1 MCRDRGLLW
10 DTSLRPERVNPVA
23 AQHRTGNGR
32 WQATYRTGWKR
43 QHGPASDLDLAVL
56 LINSLDNLED
66 PPDRLTSV
74 DWFRSVTAQAGRG
87 ELTAG
92 LGEGD
97 LGGLRELRDCLRAV
111 FLAGSA
117 DEAAALL
124 NPALVRAGAV
134 AQLVIT
140 PDGPA
145 LEVAPGEQGLAALAA
160 RLPAALASHLAQ
172 RGMGRLG
179 TCAAGEFLAE
189 AIELAD
195 HGAVSLLP
203 QGIFPWV
210 AAPHGNRKD
219 VTAIRRQ
226 LAALQASLN
235 YLTSRS
241 YVDKSR
247 VAIAGHDY
255 GAMYGALLASSNRV
269 VHAAVL
275 AAPDATWG
283 HWFVKYWL
291 GFTGHKAAAYKAI
304 FAGLQPVGHVAR
316 LGRHEL
322 FQWAGQDIFVSA
334 RVRQEF
340 AQHAPHARVKLY
352 PDADHQMT
360 DQAQADRDAF
370 LTRELG
376 LS

>member
-1 MCRDRGLLW
+1 MQLTKVVDMTFRVRG
-10 DTSLRPERVNPVA
+10 
-23 AQHRTGNGR
+23 
-32 WQATYRTGWKR
+32 
-43 QHGPASDLDLAVL
+43 
-56 LINSLDNLED
+56 
-66 PPDRLTSV
+66 
-74 DWFRSVTAQAGRG
+74 
-87 ELTAG
+87 
-92 LGEGD
+92 
-97 LGGLRELRDCLRAV
+97 RAV
-111 FLAGSA
+111 ACRL
-117 DEAAALL
+117 
-124 NPALVRAGAV
+124 GA
-134 AQLVIT
+134 
-140 PDGPA
+140 
-145 LEVAPGEQGLAALAA
+145 GLAAAAVAVTLAA
-160 RLPAALASHLAQ
+160 APGQAAPVAGAA
-172 RGMGRLG
+172 
-179 TCAAGEFLAE
+179 AAGPVSVTTVVIPVAGQPPVTAYLVQPAGPLGPSSEAGILFLHWLGQIHSDRSEFLAE
-189 AIELAD
+189 AIELAG

-210 AAPHGNRKD
+210 AAPHGTHRD
-219 VTAIRRQ
+219 VTSIRRQ

-241 YVDKSR
+241 YVNRSR

-291 GFTGHKAAAYKAI
+291 GFTGHKAAAYKAL
-304 FAGLQPVGHVAR
+304 FGGLQPVGHVAR

-322 FQWAGQDIFVSA
+322 FQWAGQDIFINA
-334 RVRQEF
+334 RVRHQF
-340 AQHAPHARVKLY
+340 ARHAPQARVKLY
-352 PDADHQMT
+352 RDSDHQLT

>member
-1 MCRDRGLLW
+1 MRFRVRGRAVLA
-10 DTSLRPERVNPVA
+10 RVAVVVAAAGTMVTLVAAPGQAATAAAAGAGQVSVQTVIIPVA
-23 AQHRTGNGR
+23 GQRPVIAYLVQPAGSL
-32 WQATYRTGWKR
+32 
-43 QHGPASDLDLAVL
+43 GPS
-56 LINSLDNLED
+56 S
-66 PPDRLTSV
+66 
-74 DWFRSVTAQAGRG
+74 QAGI
-87 ELTAG
+87 LFLHW
-92 LGEGD
+92 LGQIHSD
-97 LGGLRELRDCLRAV
+97 R
-111 FLAGSA
+111 S
-117 DEAAALL
+117 
-124 NPALVRAGAV
+124 
-134 AQLVIT
+134 
-140 PDGPA
+140 
-145 LEVAPGEQGLAALAA
+145 
-160 RLPAALASHLAQ
+160 
-172 RGMGRLG
+172 
-179 TCAAGEFLAE
+179 EFLAE
-189 AIELAD
+189 AIELAE

-210 AAPHGNRKD
+210 AAPHGTRRD
-219 VTAIRRQ
+219 VTSIRRQ

-241 YVDKSR
+241 YVNRTR

-255 GAMYGALLASSNRV
+255 GAMYGALLASTNRV

-291 GFTGHKAAAYKAI
+291 GFTGDKAAAYKAI
-304 FAGLQPVGHVAR
+304 FTGLQPVGHVAR

-334 RVRQEF
+334 RVRQDF
-340 AQHAPHARVKLY
+340 ARHAPHARVKLY
-352 PDADHQMT
+352 RDDDHQLT

>member
-1 MCRDRGLLW
+1 M
-10 DTSLRPERVNPVA
+10 TFNVRVARLAVAVATAMATAGTLVTLAAAPGQAASTTGPGPVSVQTVVIPVA
-23 AQHRTGNGR
+23 GQR
-32 WQATYRTGWKR
+32 
-43 QHGPASDLDLAVL
+43 P
-56 LINSLDNLED
+56 
-66 PPDRLTSV
+66 
-74 DWFRSVTAQAGRG
+74 VTAYLVQPAG
-87 ELTAG
+87 
-92 LGEGD
+92 
-97 LGGLRELRDCLRAV
+97 
-111 FLAGSA
+111 
-117 DEAAALL
+117 
-124 NPALVRAGAV
+124 
-134 AQLVIT
+134 
-140 PDGPA
+140 
-145 LEVAPGEQGLAALAA
+145 
-160 RLPAALASHLAQ
+160 ALASSSQAGILFLHW
-172 RGMGRLG
+172 LG
-179 TCAAGEFLAE
+179 QIHSDRSEFLAE
-189 AIELAD
+189 ATELAS
-195 HGAVSLLP
+195 HGAVALLP

-210 AAPHGNRKD
+210 AAPHGTRKD

-291 GFTGHKAAAYKAI
+291 GFTGHKATAYKAI
-304 FAGLQPVGHVAR
+304 FAGLQPAGHVAR

-334 RVRQEF
+334 RVRQAF